1 MNMREDVILWLGAT
15 VILFIA
21 EAITVNLV
29 TVWFALGALAAFIA
43 AVAGAQLWLQILLFI
58 VVTVITLVFTK
69 PLAKKYFNSK
79 HEATNADAVIGKVA
93 VVTEDVDNLAA
104 TGTVS
109 CMGKIWTARSENGE
123 KINAGEKVTVK
134 KIQGVKL
141 MVLPLKEENTQS

>member
-1 MNMREDVILWLGAT
+1 MREDVLLWLGAT

-21 EAITVNLV
+21 EAVTVNLV

-43 AVAGAQLWLQILLFI
+43 AVAGAQLWLQLLLFFA
-58 VVTVITLVFTK
+58 VTVLTLIFTR
-69 PLAKKYFNSK
+69 PIAKKHINGK

-93 VVTEDVDNLAA
+93 VVTEDIDNLAA
-104 TGTVS
+104 AGTVS

-141 MVLPLKEENTQS
+141 IVLPLNKE